1 MDTYSIYR
9 SDTGKAV
16 IAFNGNIQRV
26 IAGAVVLAATKNG
39 VTISQAGQE
48 IFNLR
53 IASKLAIQIDGA
65 VFTGTTGSELAEALD
80 PFFFDLEGYQQQ
92 VFFDTPVGGDT
103 FLDLNKLLK
112 VEIGANYLL
121 ESKCYMKGPDDSA
134 YSCVVE
140 SRSFARFYDNGLGV
154 PLFTGTPNTQPVP
167 SLATGGVALISFLV
181 ATTGQLFYRVQPNAS
196 APALSCR
203 LLFSVTKF

>member
-9 SDTGKAV
+9 SNTGKAV
-16 IAFNGNIQRV
+16 IAFNGEVQRV
-26 IAGAVVLAATKNG
+26 IAGDVVLAATKNG

-53 IASKLAIQIDGA
+53 IDSKLAIKIDGA

-92 VFFDTPVGGDT
+92 VFFDTPIGGDT
-103 FLDLNKLLK
+103 FIELPRNLPY
-112 VEIGANYLL
+112 EIGASYLL
-121 ESKCYMKGPDDSA
+121 ESKCYMEGPDDST
-134 YSCVVE
+134 YSSVVK
-140 SRSFARFYDNGLGV
+140 SGSIARCYDNGAGV
-154 PLFTGTPNTQPVP
+154 PTFIGSPNSLPDPSIVVGGPV
-167 SLATGGVALISFLV
+167 LAAFLL
-181 ATTGQLFYRVQPNAS
+181 ASNGQLFYRIQPNAS

-203 LLFSVTKF
+203 LLFSITKF